1 MDKKTVLNN
10 LKPLWYL
17 IKGRIRY
24 PFLKRRLGE
33 NNPNVYFGLTDHP
46 LDVDG
51 SAFFSLFTILRK
63 INRKKASC
71 VLQVKFREQKSNSFI
86 FIARGFD
93 VYKIRDFDFEFAH
106 NYKITDKTS
115 FKDLILQIDILRND
129 SYRLRLTGEKSVPEN
144 RTPMISGDIR
154 DVSLIVGFN
163 ELDDHYTLTTEKITL
178 EIYKKNFC
186 IKVYDKTGNLI
197 TETGGKT
204 KNEFP
209 TTMDSLPLGF
219 AKDKKNPETYSV
231 ESFVLYPGEGIYGLG
246 EGFGSLN
253 KTGKTF
259 GFWHFEGMGNT
270 SGRNYK
276 NIPFFMSTRGY
287 GVYFNESRPITFWV
301 GSREY
306 CKTQVAVEGDL
317 MDYFFFYGPTFK
329 KILFNYTE
337 LTGKASVPPKW
348 SFGTW
353 MSRISYFSQKEVL
366 ETAEKLR
373 KMKIPGDVIH
383 IDTGW
388 FEKDWQCDWE
398 FDRERFPDPE
408 GMFREAREMGF
419 RLSLWQTPY
428 VMDETKLYK
437 EAKKKGVL
445 ARNNAPFNFIL
456 RFPAHPIDFSKP
468 HAVLWYQKLL
478 KRLLDLG
485 ASAIK
490 ADFGEG
496 IEPAMRFK
504 EYDGRQMHNL
514 YPLLYNKAAYDITK
528 ETTGEGV
535 IWARSAYAGSQR
547 YPVHWSGDNSAN
559 YENLLCSL
567 RGGLSLGLSGFTFW
581 SQDTGGFVGTPGD
594 ALYIRWV
601 QISIFQSHIRFHG
614 APPRYREP
622 WNFHK
627 ETQDIVRRL
636 LNLRYRLIPYIY
648 SESHIAA
655 SAGLPLLRALV
666 LDFQN
671 DRTVYNIEDQ
681 FMCGRNILVA
691 PILSRSGTR
700 DIYIPAGIWYD
711 FQTGKKYYGPTW
723 IRETCDIRRIP
734 FYIRGGSILPLGK
747 EVQNTEE
754 IKREDLTLMIC
765 PDENGRSEYEIVD
778 GPQKISIRSEKQPG
792 ITRVFL
798 PSELENISIEIV
810 NDPSPDIRVEF
821 I

>member
-1 MDKKTVLNN
+1 MDIKTVAKN

-17 IKGRIRY
+17 IKGRVRY
-24 PFLKRRLGE
+24 PFLKRKLGE

-63 INRKKASC
+63 MNRKKAAC
-71 VLQVKFREQKSNSFI
+71 VLQVEIKEQNSNSFV
-86 FIARGFD
+86 FTARGFD
-93 VYKIRDFDFEFAH
+93 IYKIRDLDFEFAH
-106 NYKITDKTS
+106 NYKITDKTP
-115 FKDLILQIDILRND
+115 FKDLLLQIDFLKDD
-129 SYRLRLTGEKSVPEN
+129 SYRLRLTKETIVPEN
-144 RTPMISGDIR
+144 ITPMIAGNIQDS
-154 DVSLIVGFN
+154 SLKIEYN
-163 ELDDHYTLTTEKITL
+163 ELDDRYRLSTKKITL
-178 EIYKKNFC
+178 EVFKENFC
-186 IKVYDKTGNLI
+186 IRVYDKAGNLI

-209 TTMDSLPLGF
+209 TTMDSFPLGF
-219 AKDKKNPETYSV
+219 AKEKTCKETFAV
-231 ESFVLYPGEGIYGLG
+231 ESFVNYPGESIYGLG
-246 EGFGSLN
+246 EGFNSVN
-253 KTGKTF
+253 KMGKTF

-276 NIPFFMSTRGY
+276 NIPFFMSTQGY
-287 GVYFNESRPITFWV
+287 GIFFNESRPITFWV

-317 MDYFFFYGPTFK
+317 IDYYFFYGPSFK
-329 KILFNYTE
+329 EILNNYTE

-366 ETAEKLR
+366 ETAKKLR
-373 KMKIPGDVIH
+373 ELEIPSDVIH

-388 FEKDWQCDWE
+388 FEKDWQCDWK
-398 FDRERFPDPE
+398 FDKERFPDPE
-408 GMFREAREMGF
+408 GMFKEARAMGF
-419 RLSLWQTPY
+419 RLSLWQAPY

-437 EAKKKGVL
+437 EAKKKKVL

-468 HAVLWYQKLL
+468 EAVIWYQKLL
-478 KRLLDLG
+478 KNLLDLG

-496 IEPAMRFK
+496 IEPAMKFK

-514 YPLLYNKAAYDITK
+514 YPLLYNKAAYDITEK
-528 ETTGEGV
+528 TTGEGV

-581 SQDTGGFVGTPGD
+581 SQDTGGFVGTPSD
-594 ALYIRWV
+594 DLYIRWT
-601 QISIFQSHIRFHG
+601 QLSIFQSHIRFHG

-622 WNFHK
+622 WNFNK
-627 ETQDIVRRL
+627 KTQDKVRRI
-636 LNLRYRLIPYIY
+636 LNLRYKLIPYIY

-655 SAGLPLLRALV
+655 SAGLPLLRAMV
-666 LDFQN
+666 LDFQD
-671 DRTVYNIEDQ
+671 DRTVHNIEDQ

-691 PILSRSGTR
+691 PILSRRETR
-700 DIYIPAGIWYD
+700 DIYIPVGIWYD
-711 FQTGKKYYGPTW
+711 FQTGKKYSGPKW
-723 IRETCDIRRIP
+723 IKETCDIERIP

-747 EVQNTEE
+747 EVQNTVG
-754 IKREDLTLMIC
+754 IKQKDLTLIIY
-765 PDENGRSEYEIVD
+765 PDDNGH
-778 GPQKISIRSEKQPG
+778 
-792 ITRVFL
+792 
-798 PSELENISIEIV
+798 
-810 NDPSPDIRVEF
+810 
-821 I
+821 

>member
-1 MDKKTVLNN
+1 M
-10 LKPLWYL
+10 
-17 IKGRIRY
+17 
-24 PFLKRRLGE
+24 
-33 NNPNVYFGLTDHP
+33 
-46 LDVDG
+46 
-51 SAFFSLFTILRK
+51 
-63 INRKKASC
+63 
-71 VLQVKFREQKSNSFI
+71 
-86 FIARGFD
+86 
-93 VYKIRDFDFEFAH
+93 
-106 NYKITDKTS
+106 
-115 FKDLILQIDILRND
+115 
-129 SYRLRLTGEKSVPEN
+129 PEN
-144 RTPMISGDIR
+144 RTPMIANDIR
-154 DVSLIVGFN
+154 DGQLKVEFN
-163 ELDDHYTLTTEKITL
+163 ELEEFYTLTTEKITL
-178 EIYKKNFC
+178 KIYKENFC
-186 IKVYDKTGNLI
+186 IRVYDKKGCLI

-287 GVYFNESRPITFWV
+287 GIYFNESRPITFWV

-366 ETAEKLR
+366 KTAGKLR
-373 KMKIPGDVIH
+373 KMKIPCDVIH

-388 FEKDWQCDWE
+388 FKKDWQCDWE

-408 GMFREAREMGF
+408 GMFRKAREMGF
-419 RLSLWQTPY
+419 RLSLWQAPY

-437 EAKKKGVL
+437 EAKKKKVL

-468 HAVLWYQKLL
+468 DAVLWYQKLL

-514 YPLLYNKAAYDITK
+514 YPLLYNKAVYDITK

-581 SQDTGGFVGTPGD
+581 SQDTGGFVGIPDD
-594 ALYIRWV
+594 ALYIRWT

-671 DRTVYNIEDQ
+671 GRTVYNIEDQ
-681 FMCGRNILVA
+681 FMCGRNILVT
-691 PILSRSGTR
+691 PVLSRSETR

-711 FQTGKKYYGPTW
+711 FQTGKKYSGPTW

-754 IKREDLTLMIC
+754 IKREDLTLMIY
-765 PDENGRSEYEIVD
+765 PDENGHSEYEIVD
-778 GPQKISIRSEKQPG
+778 DSQRISIRSEKQPG
-792 ITRVFL
+792 ITEVFL

-810 NDPSPDIRVEF
+810 NDSSPDIRVKF